1 MNPSAYQ
8 PAQSGRVA
16 GVDYG
21 TVRVGIALSDPGR
34 SIASPYE
41 NYTRRGT
48 EQDAARFRRL
58 VEEEGVTLFVVGLPV
73 HLDGGESQKS
83 VEARAFG
90 RWLGEVTGV
99 PVELFD
105 ERFTSIEAEESLL
118 SADLSRK
125 KRKKRRDMLAA
136 QIMLAAYLESREKGA
151 AEPRGLDD

>member
-1 MNPSAYQ
+1 MSESFGPTAER
-8 PAQSGRVA
+8 GRVA

-21 TVRVGIALSDPGR
+21 TVRLGIALSDPGR
-34 SIASPYE
+34 TIASPYE
-41 NYTRRGT
+41 NYTRRGP
-48 EQDAARFRRL
+48 EQDAARFRKL
-58 VEEEGVTLFVVGLPV
+58 VEEEAVGLFVVGLPI

-83 VEARAFG
+83 TEARAFG

-99 PVELFD
+99 SVEFFD
-105 ERFTSIEAEESLL
+105 ERFTSVEAEDSLL

-136 QIMLAAYLESREKGA
+136 QMMLAAYLESREKGA